1 MIMSR
6 KLPKVLNKEEQE
18 RLLKVF
24 NTRYITQ
31 ERNKVMIKLL
41 LRTGMRLSEVRNLR
55 WLDIE
60 FLGSIGEIHIVN
72 GKGAKDRVLY
82 IKQDMVED
90 LISWKK
96 RQVDEWGKSEYVFT
110 TRNLRRIDPK
120 GIRKTISIYSKK
132 AKIDK
137 HVTTHTMRHT
147 FATELLNKTDNLRI
161 VQEALGHEDIRTTQ
175 IYTHI
180 SNAQVKEAML
190 LL

>member
-1 MIMSR
+1 MSR